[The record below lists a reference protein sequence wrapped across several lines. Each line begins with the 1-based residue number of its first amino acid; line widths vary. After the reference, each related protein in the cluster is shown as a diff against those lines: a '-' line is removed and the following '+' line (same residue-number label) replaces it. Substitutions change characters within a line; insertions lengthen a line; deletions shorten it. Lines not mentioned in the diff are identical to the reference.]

1 MVKNG
6 IEVFVIILIHL
17 FFISFI
23 INLFIV
29 FYSIYSLIDLIVF
42 HNNQGSILKVK
53 RKILNL

>member
-6 IEVFVIILIHL
+6 SEVFFVILIHF

-29 FYSIYSLIDLIVF
+29 FYSIYTLIDVLVF
-42 HNNQGSILKVK
+42 HHNQGSILKMK
-53 RKILNL
+53 RNSIDL

>member
-6 IEVFVIILIHL
+6 SEVYIILIHL

-29 FYSIYSLIDLIVF
+29 FYSIYSLIEVVLF
-42 HNNQGSILKVK
+42 HHNQGSILKMK
-53 RKILNL
+53 RNSIDL

>member
-6 IEVFVIILIHL
+6 KEVRNILIHF

-29 FYSIYSLIDLIVF
+29 FYSIYSLMESIVF
-42 HNNQGSILKVK
+42 HHNQGSILKMK
-53 RKILNL
+53 RNSIDL

>member
-6 IEVFVIILIHL
+6 KEVCIIILIHL

-29 FYSIYSLIDLIVF
+29 FYSIYSLVDMLIF
-42 HNNQGSILKVK
+42 HNSQGSILKLK
-53 RKILNL
+53 KKSLNL

>member
-6 IEVFVIILIHL
+6 KECFIILIHT

-29 FYSIYSLIDLIVF
+29 LYSIYSFVNIIVF
-42 HNNQGSILKVK
+42 HNLQGLKLKVK
-53 RKILNL
+53 KDSFDL